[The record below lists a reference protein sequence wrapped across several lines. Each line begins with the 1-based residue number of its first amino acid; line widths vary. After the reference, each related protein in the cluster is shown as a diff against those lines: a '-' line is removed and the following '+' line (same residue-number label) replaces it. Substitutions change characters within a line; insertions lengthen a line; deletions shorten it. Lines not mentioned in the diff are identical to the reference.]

1 MHSKRVIF
9 LVDMNSFFISCEG
22 TRHPEIIGKPAAVAG
37 DPKNRT
43 GIILT
48 SNYEARK
55 FGVKTAMVV
64 HEARKLCP
72 NLQLISPDHHFYKQ
86 KSHQV
91 MEILSCY
98 TPVIQ
103 QNSIDEA
110 WLDMTGCE
118 GIFGS
123 PLESAKQIMDKINS
137 DLGLWCSIGISE
149 NKFLSKMAS
158 EMKKPQGITQL
169 WNEDIE
175 SKLWPIRVE
184 SMYGIGK
191 QTADKLHRLGI
202 VTIHDLA
209 HSNRENLFKKLGK
222 SGAQLHQLANGI
234 DLSPVVP
241 HCHDDVKSIGKSIT
255 LTKDITSIE
264 DAKIVLMKLSDEIG
278 ITARKHEKKGRTI
291 QINIKYSNFQSIT
304 RQTTITPTY
313 LIKQIYNTGVDLL
326 TKNWDNKRPVRLLGI
341 SLSGFDE
348 DSDVKQLSMFEMP
361 QTNPIEEEHRLDK
374 LEDAM
379 DTIRNKYGS
388 SIINRAVLM
397 KKSKSK

>member
-1 MHSKRVIF
+1 MHGKRVVF

-22 TRHPEIIGKPAAVAG
+22 TRHPEIIEKPAAVAG

-55 FGVKTAMVV
+55 FGVRTAMVV
-64 HEARKLCP
+64 HEAVKLCP
-72 NLQLISPDHHFYKQ
+72 ELQLIPPDHHFYKQ
-86 KSHQV
+86 KSNQV

-118 GIFGS
+118 GIFGR
-123 PLESAKQIMDKINS
+123 PLSSAKQIMDKIR
-137 DLGLWCSIGISE
+137 DELGLWCSIGISE

-158 EMKKPQGITQL
+158 DMKKPQGITEL

-175 SKLWPIRVE
+175 NKLWPLKVE

-191 QTADKLHRLGI
+191 QTAVKLHSLGI

-209 HSNRENLFKKLGK
+209 HANLENLVKQFGK
-222 SGAQLHQLANGI
+222 SGPQLYQLANGI
-234 DLSPVVP
+234 DPSPVIA
-241 HCHDDVKSIGKSIT
+241 HCHDDVKSIGRSIT
-255 LTKDITSIE
+255 LPIDISNIE
-264 DAKIVLMKLSDEIG
+264 DAKLIFMKLADEIG
-278 ITARKHEKKGRTI
+278 IAARKHGKKGRTI

-304 RQTTITPTY
+304 RQTTVAPTC
-313 LIKQIYNTGVDLL
+313 LIKEIYSIGIDLL
-326 TKNWDNKRPVRLLGI
+326 IKNWNNKLPIRLLGI

-348 DSDVKQLSMFEMP
+348 DSDIKQLSMFEMP
-361 QTNPIEEEHRLDK
+361 QIKGLEEVQKLDK
-374 LEDAM
+374 LETAM
-379 DTIRNKYGS
+379 DSIRRKYGT
-388 SIINRAVLM
+388 SIINRAVLI
-397 KKSKSK
+397 KKGKNE